1 MDKDFIKKLGIC
13 VINGGTTTK
22 YFLLG
27 KGARQDDPISAY
39 LFIYLFILVLGI
51 LFHLI
56 RSKAEIK
63 GLGIFDHCYFYSA
76 YTTI

>member
-39 LFIYLFILVLGI
+39 LFIYLF
-51 LFHLI
+51 
-56 RSKAEIK
+56 
-63 GLGIFDHCYFYSA
+63 
-76 YTTI
+76 